1 LNIVCCYHTCYSLI
15 DRQSLSEYSYIV
27 PKIPHFDRVGGS
39 SRDISPIVKEF
50 KEKLEQESS
59 LSVSERTSH
68 GRELNSRPVSS
79 KAEVNISDKDEEDF
93 IDTNPVTANLER
105 VDKEAQLIAARK
117 IVATAYYEKTQQFN
131 LPGLQ
136 EEVNQA
142 LSEVDAI
149 AHSQDE
155 TLSPKGMLNWLK
167 GRQKQPQY

>member
-1 LNIVCCYHTCYSLI
+1 MSKDKREQVFQACQELLEEEKSVTVRAVI
-15 DRQSLSEYSYIV
+15 
-27 PKIPHFDRVGGS
+27 DRVGGS

-59 LSVSERTSH
+59 LSVSERAEVDTSH
-68 GRELNSRPVSS
+68 T
-79 KAEVNISDKDEEDF
+79 EEEC
-93 IDTNPVTANLER
+93 IDTNPVAENLER

-149 AHSQDE
+149 AHNQDE

-167 GRQKQPQY
+167 GRQKQPQLR

>member
-1 LNIVCCYHTCYSLI
+1 MSKDKREQVFQACQELLEEEKSVSVRAVI
-15 DRQSLSEYSYIV
+15 
-27 PKIPHFDRVGGS
+27 DRVGGS

-59 LSVSERTSH
+59 LSVSE
-68 GRELNSRPVSS
+68 
-79 KAEVNISDKDEEDF
+79 KAEVNTSNSHADEEDC

-105 VDKEAQLIAARK
+105 VDREAQLIAARK

-149 AHSQDE
+149 AHNQDE

>member
-1 LNIVCCYHTCYSLI
+1 MLPERPHTVTIMSKDKILI
-15 DRQSLSEYSYIV
+15 ACQELLEEGKSVTVRAVID
-27 PKIPHFDRVGGS
+27 KVGGS

-50 KEKLEQESS
+50 KEQLEAETSIA
-59 LSVSERTSH
+59 VSEQAQVERNHSQTT
-68 GRELNSRPVSS
+68 
-79 KAEVNISDKDEEDF
+79 EEH
-93 IDTNPVTANLER
+93 IDTNPVATNLER

-117 IVATAYYEKTQQFN
+117 IIATAYYEKTQQFD

-142 LSEVDAI
+142 LSEVEAI

-167 GRQKQPQY
+167 TKQPTR

>member
-1 LNIVCCYHTCYSLI
+1 MSKDKREQVFQACQELLEEEKSVTVRAVI
-15 DRQSLSEYSYIV
+15 
-27 PKIPHFDRVGGS
+27 DRVGGS

-50 KEKLEQESS
+50 KEKLEAASS
-59 LSVSERTSH
+59 LSVSE
-68 GRELNSRPVSS
+68 
-79 KAEVNISDKDEEDF
+79 KAEVNTSTSHADEEDC

-167 GRQKQPQY
+167 GRQKQAQY

>member
-1 LNIVCCYHTCYSLI
+1 MSKDKREQVFLACQELLEEEKSVTVRAVI
-15 DRQSLSEYSYIV
+15 
-27 PKIPHFDRVGGS
+27 DRVGGS

-59 LSVSERTSH
+59 LSVSEKT
-68 GRELNSRPVSS
+68 
-79 KAEVNISDKDEEDF
+79 EVNTSDKDEEDF

-149 AHSQDE
+149 AHNQDE

-167 GRQKQPQY
+167 GRQKQAQY

>member
-1 LNIVCCYHTCYSLI
+1 MSKDKREQIFQACQELLEEEKSVTVRAVI
-15 DRQSLSEYSYIV
+15 DRL
-27 PKIPHFDRVGGS
+27 GGS

-50 KEKLEQESS
+50 KENLEAECSIAVS
-59 LSVSERTSH
+59 DSVQVNTNSNNGH
-68 GRELNSRPVSS
+68 GNQI
-79 KAEVNISDKDEEDF
+79 N
-93 IDTNPVTANLER
+93 TNPVAANLER

-142 LSEVDAI
+142 LSEVDALI
-149 AHSQDE
+149 NSQDE

-167 GRQKQPQY
+167 GRQRQPQY

>member
-1 LNIVCCYHTCYSLI
+1 MSKDKREQVFQACQELLEEEKSVTVRAVI
-15 DRQSLSEYSYIV
+15 
-27 PKIPHFDRVGGS
+27 DRVGGS

-59 LSVSERTSH
+59 LSVSE
-68 GRELNSRPVSS
+68 
-79 KAEVNISDKDEEDF
+79 KAEVNTSDSNEEDF

>member
-1 LNIVCCYHTCYSLI
+1 MSKDKREQVFQACQELLEEEKSVTVRAVI
-15 DRQSLSEYSYIV
+15 
-27 PKIPHFDRVGGS
+27 DRVGGS

-50 KEKLEQESS
+50 KEKLEAESS
-59 LSVSERTSH
+59 LSVSER
-68 GRELNSRPVSS
+68 
-79 KAEVNISDKDEEDF
+79 AEVNASDSNEEDF

-149 AHSQDE
+149 AHNQDE

>member
-1 LNIVCCYHTCYSLI
+1 MSKDKREQIFQACQELLEEEKSVTVRAVI
-15 DRQSLSEYSYIV
+15 DRL
-27 PKIPHFDRVGGS
+27 GGS

-50 KEKLEQESS
+50 KENLEAECSIAVS
-59 LSVSERTSH
+59 DSVQVDT
-68 GRELNSRPVSS
+68 NSNNGHSNHV
-79 KAEVNISDKDEEDF
+79 
-93 IDTNPVTANLER
+93 DTNPVAANLER

-142 LSEVDAI
+142 LSEVDALVN
-149 AHSQDE
+149 SQDE

-167 GRQKQPQY
+167 GRQRQPSY

>member
-1 LNIVCCYHTCYSLI
+1 MSKDKREQVFQACQELLEEEKSVTVRAVI
-15 DRQSLSEYSYIV
+15 
-27 PKIPHFDRVGGS
+27 DRVGGS

-59 LSVSERTSH
+59 IAVSER
-68 GRELNSRPVSS
+68 
-79 KAEVNISDKDEEDF
+79 AEVDTNQAEEEH
-93 IDTNPVTANLER
+93 IDTNPVTENLER

>member
-1 LNIVCCYHTCYSLI
+1 MSKDKREQIFQACQELLEEEKSVTVRAVI
-15 DRQSLSEYSYIV
+15 DRL
-27 PKIPHFDRVGGS
+27 GGS

-50 KEKLEQESS
+50 KENLEAECSIAVS
-59 LSVSERTSH
+59 DSVQVDTNSNNGH
-68 GRELNSRPVSS
+68 GNQI
-79 KAEVNISDKDEEDF
+79 N
-93 IDTNPVTANLER
+93 TNPVAANLER

-142 LSEVDAI
+142 LSEVDALVN
-149 AHSQDE
+149 SQDE

-167 GRQKQPQY
+167 GRQRQPQY

>member
-1 LNIVCCYHTCYSLI
+1 MSKDKREQIFQACQELLEEEKSVTVRAVI
-15 DRQSLSEYSYIV
+15 DRL
-27 PKIPHFDRVGGS
+27 GGS

-50 KEKLEQESS
+50 KENLEAECSIAVS
-59 LSVSERTSH
+59 DSVQVDTNSNNGH
-68 GRELNSRPVSS
+68 GNQI
-79 KAEVNISDKDEEDF
+79 N
-93 IDTNPVTANLER
+93 TNPVATNLER

-142 LSEVDAI
+142 LSEVDALVN
-149 AHSQDE
+149 SQDE

-167 GRQKQPQY
+167 GRQRQPSY

>member
-1 LNIVCCYHTCYSLI
+1 MSKDKREQIFQACQELLEEEKSVTVRAVI
-15 DRQSLSEYSYIV
+15 DRL
-27 PKIPHFDRVGGS
+27 GGS

-50 KEKLEQESS
+50 KENLEAECSIA
-59 LSVSERTSH
+59 VSDNVQVDTNSNNGH
-68 GRELNSRPVSS
+68 GNQI
-79 KAEVNISDKDEEDF
+79 N
-93 IDTNPVTANLER
+93 TNPVAANLER

-142 LSEVDAI
+142 LSEVDALVN
-149 AHSQDE
+149 SQDE

-167 GRQKQPQY
+167 ERQKQPSY

>member
-1 LNIVCCYHTCYSLI
+1 MSKDKREQVFQACQELLEEEKSVTVRAVI
-15 DRQSLSEYSYIV
+15 
-27 PKIPHFDRVGGS
+27 DRVGGS

-59 LSVSERTSH
+59 LSVSE
-68 GRELNSRPVSS
+68 
-79 KAEVNISDKDEEDF
+79 KAEVNTSNSNEEDF

-142 LSEVDAI
+142 LSEVDAH
-149 AHSQDE
+149 AHSQDD

-167 GRQKQPQY
+167 GRQRQPQY

>member
-1 LNIVCCYHTCYSLI
+1 MSKDKREQVFLACQELLEEEKSVTVRAVI
-15 DRQSLSEYSYIV
+15 
-27 PKIPHFDRVGGS
+27 DRVGGS

-50 KEKLEQESS
+50 KEKLEAESS
-59 LSVSERTSH
+59 LSVSER
-68 GRELNSRPVSS
+68 
-79 KAEVNISDKDEEDF
+79 AEVDTSDKDEEDF